1 MSRIGRMPVVIPA
14 GVTVDIEE
22 NNKITVKGPKGTLVK
37 TFPALITFE
46 EEGAVIHVKR
56 PNDEKETRALHGLSR
71 ALLESMVVGVSQGF
85 SKTLEINGIG
95 YRAQKTGTTLD
106 LTLGH
111 SHPVRFEETETIKF
125 EVPNPNQII
134 VSGIDKQEVGQVA
147 AEIRATRPPEPYH
160 GKGVKYADEKIRRKT
175 PKTGK

>member
-1 MSRIGRMPVVIPA
+1 MSRIGRMPITIPA

-71 ALLESMVVGVSQGF
+71 ALLESMIVGVSSGF

-95 YRAQKTGTTLD
+95 YRAQKTGKTLD

-160 GKGVKYADEKIRRKT
+160 GKGVKYAEEKIRRKT